1 MIDSLVDVLALA
13 KERLANM
20 SDMFISMVVD
30 MSFIVRAALN
40 NFAMVLVL
48 SSCFSISPGL
58 RLLIFDLVQQCDG
71 FDDFYRR

>member
-1 MIDSLVDVLALA
+1 MIDSLVDVLVLA
-13 KERLANM
+13 KERLANI

-30 MSFIVRAALN
+30 MYFIVRAALN

-48 SSCFSISPGL
+48 SRSSSICLGL